1 MCIPLVIVSCILG
14 VAPATAAA
22 VQEPQPVAAN
32 QNRIAAGTLRDGVLT
47 LALEART
54 GMWRPQSDDGGGV
67 VVQAFA
73 EAGRPLQNPGP
84 LVRVRAGTRLDIT
97 VPNTLDSVLVVYGL
111 HSRPGSEDDTIHIAP
126 RAVRSVSFTAGQP
139 RLSLETMSPPC
150 SPPRRKCNCPNGV

>member
-1 MCIPLVIVSCILG
+1 MRIPLVIVSCILG

-67 VVQAFA
+67 VVQAC
-73 EAGRPLQNPGP
+73 
-84 LVRVRAGTRLDIT
+84 
-97 VPNTLDSVLVVYGL
+97 
-111 HSRPGSEDDTIHIAP
+111 
-126 RAVRSVSFTAGQP
+126 TA
-139 RLSLETMSPPC
+139 RLSSI
-150 SPPRRKCNCPNGV
+150 PRTAQ